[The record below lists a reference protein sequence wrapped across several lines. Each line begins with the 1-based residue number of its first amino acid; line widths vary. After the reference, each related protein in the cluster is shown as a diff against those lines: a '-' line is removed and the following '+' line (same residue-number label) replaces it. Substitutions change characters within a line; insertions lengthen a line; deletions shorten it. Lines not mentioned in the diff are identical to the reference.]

1 MLLKKI
7 FYTFLL
13 ISPLLFISSCE
24 EEEETQSGYNCVS
37 NTCSAVFESPQYLTL
52 EDCQSACE
60 APSGYDC
67 VSNTCSAVFDNP
79 QYLTLEDCQSTCE
92 EEPPAGYVCVSN
104 NCIPVFENP
113 LYTSLSEC
121 QTACSENIGCIDES
135 ACNYNET
142 ASVDDGS
149 CEYAEQGYDCDGNM
163 TAEIGDIIQG
173 GMLFYIDETGQHGLV
188 VAMEDLGKYE
198 WGCKGVVAISELGDG
213 IQNTLNIINQEC
225 ETEDGDITAAQAT
238 YDAII
243 NNYDD
248 WYLPNHSELHMI
260 YSNVGV
266 GSPGGNISGALY
278 TRYWSSK
285 EKDEGRAYV
294 FNMGDYNN
302 ISYHFTKSS
311 KYRVIPIRSF

>member
-1 MLLKKI
+1 MKKI

-24 EEEETQSGYNCVS
+24 EEEEAQSGYNCVS
-37 NTCSAVFESPQYLTL
+37 NTCSAVFENPQYLTL
-52 EDCQSACE
+52 ADCQSACE

-121 QTACSENIGCIDES
+121 QIACSENIGCIDEN
-135 ACNYNET
+135 ACNYNDT

-149 CEYAEQGYDCDGNM
+149 CIYAEQGYDCDGNM
-163 TAEIGDIIQG
+163 IAEIGDLIQG
-173 GMLFYIDETGQHGLV
+173 GVLFYIDETGEHGLV
-188 VAMEDLGKYE
+188 VALEDIGSYE
-198 WGCKGVVAISELGDG
+198 WGCFGIDVLSQYGDG
-213 IQNTLNIINQEC
+213 MQNTLNIINSGC

-248 WYLPNHSELHMI
+248 WYLPNYFELDMI
-260 YSNVGV
+260 YSSVGQGSTNGNV
-266 GSPGGNISGALY
+266 SGLLN
-278 TRYWSSK
+278 TRYWSSR
-285 EKDEGRAYV
+285 ESNSGQAYV
-294 FNMGDYNN
+294 FNMGNYNN
-302 ISYHFTKSS
+302 VMEDFLKSS
-311 KYRVIPIRSF
+311 KYMVRPIRSF